1 MNWLTATRDSYD
13 TVAASYADLL
23 RGAVDRQPLP
33 RGVLALFADLVRDTG
48 GPVAD
53 LGCGPGRLTAHL
65 RDRGVEAFGVDL
77 SPAMIDIARREH
89 PDLRFDVGSM
99 TDLDLPDVS
108 VGGVLAWFS
117 LIHVPDDEVPTVLA
131 HVHRVLRPGGVALFG
146 FFVGDR
152 QHTKT
157 EGYGGHP
164 MSVQVHWRPLPRV
177 AGWLRDAGLSVE
189 AEIVMD
195 PGAEVPGGVLIA
207 RRASDD
213 LRQPQDTR

>member
-1 MNWLTATRDSYD
+1 MDWLTDTRDSYD

-23 RGAVDRQPLP
+23 RDALERQPLP
-33 RGVLALFADLVRDTG
+33 RGVLALFAELVRDTG

-65 RDRGVEAFGVDL
+65 RDRGVDAFGVDL

-89 PDLRFDVGSM
+89 PGLRFDVGSM
-99 TDLDLPDVS
+99 TDLHLPDAS
-108 VGGVLAWFS
+108 VG
-117 LIHVPDDEVPTVLA
+117 DE
-131 HVHRVLRPGGVALFG
+131 RR
-146 FFVGDR
+146 
-152 QHTKT
+152 TKT

-164 MSVQVHWRPLPRV
+164 MNVQVHWRPLPRV
-177 AGWLRDAGLSVE
+177 AGWLRAAGLGVE

-207 RRASDD
+207 RRTPA
-213 LRQPQDTR
+213 

>member
-1 MNWLTATRDSYD
+1 MDWLTDTRDSYD

-23 RGAVDRQPLP
+23 RDALERQPLP
-33 RGVLALFADLVRDTG
+33 RGVLALFAELVRDTG

-65 RDRGVEAFGVDL
+65 RDRGVDAFGVDL

-89 PDLRFDVGSM
+89 PGLRFDVGSM
-99 TDLDLPDVS
+99 TDLHLPDAS

-117 LIHVPDDEVPTVLA
+117 LIHVPDDEVPAVLG
-131 HVHRVLRPGGVALFG
+131 HVRRVLRPGGVALLG
-146 FFVGDR
+146 FFVGDER
-152 QHTKT
+152 RTKT

-164 MSVQVHWRPLPRV
+164 MNVQVHWRPLPRV
-177 AGWLRDAGLSVE
+177 AGWLRAAGLGVE

-207 RRASDD
+207 RRTPA
-213 LRQPQDTR
+213 